1 MSLILDALRKSEHE
15 RERRSLPGLVDLPA
29 YPDTGRSRLPLA
41 LACLGVLLAVNIIVR
56 SIVWLRPKP
65 STPAAAPAPAPTA
78 ARSTAAMA
86 AALPVARPPDRP
98 APTVGS
104 RIARSSRV
112 AEVRP
117 LGSEAGAADATPD
130 YPQPPPSR
138 ARTTPEP
145 SLVRRAPATS
155 AAPAAAGARARVG
168 PESAGVPSINE
179 LPTQALAGLPRLN
192 IDLHV
197 YSPDPAQ
204 RFVVVNGQRLR
215 EGEALRE
222 GPTLERITADG
233 VVLNHQGTRFL
244 LPRE

>member
-15 RERRSLPGLVDLPA
+15 RERRSLPGLIDLPA
-29 YPDTGRSRLPLA
+29 YPETGRSRLSLA
-41 LACLGVLLAVNIIVR
+41 LAGIGVLLAVNIIVL

-65 STPAAAPAPAPTA
+65 STPAPALTAAPGTA
-78 ARSTAAMA
+78 ATA
-86 AALPVARPPDRP
+86 AALPVARAPDRP
-98 APTVGS
+98 APSGS
-104 RIARSSRV
+104 RFAPSSRV

-130 YPQPPPSR
+130 YPQPPPPR
-138 ARTTPEP
+138 ARTTTEP
-145 SLVRRAPATS
+145 SLVRRAPAAS

-179 LPTQALAGLPRLN
+179 LPTQAIAGLPRLN

>member
-15 RERRSLPGLVDLPA
+15 RERRSLPGLIELPA

-41 LACLGVLLAVNIIVR
+41 LAGLGVLLAVNITVL

-65 STPAAAPAPAPTA
+65 STPAPAATAAPGTVATLP
-78 ARSTAAMA
+78 
-86 AALPVARPPDRP
+86 ALPVARPADRP
-98 APTVGS
+98 APPSAGS
-104 RIARSSRV
+104 RTAPPGRV

-145 SLVRRAPATS
+145 SLVRRAPAAT
-155 AAPAAAGARARVG
+155 AASAAGARARVG
-168 PESAGVPSINE
+168 PEPAGVPSINE
-179 LPTQALAGLPRLN
+179 LPTNALAGLPRLN

-197 YSPDPAQ
+197 YSADAVQ

-222 GPTLERITADG
+222 GPLLERITADG

>member
-41 LACLGVLLAVNIIVR
+41 LAGIGVLLAVNVIVL
-56 SIVWLRPKP
+56 SIAWLRPKP
-65 STPAAAPAPAPTA
+65 ATPAPAATA
-78 ARSTAAMA
+78 APGTAATA

-98 APTVGS
+98 APSVGS
-104 RIARSSRV
+104 RFARSSR
-112 AEVRP
+112 ATGVRP

-130 YPQPPPSR
+130 YPRPPPSR
-138 ARTTPEP
+138 ARTTTEP
-145 SLVRRAPATS
+145 SLVRRAPAAS
-155 AAPAAAGARARVG
+155 AAPVAAGARAPRVG

-179 LPTQALAGLPRLN
+179 LPTQALTGLPRLN

>member
-15 RERRSLPGLVDLPA
+15 RERRSLPGLIDLPA
-29 YPDTGRSRLPLA
+29 YPDSGRSRVHLA
-41 LACLGVLLAVNIIVR
+41 LAGLGVLLAVNIMVL
-56 SIVWLRPKP
+56 SIVWLRPRP
-65 STPAAAPAPAPTA
+65 STPAPASTAEPGSVAPAPV
-78 ARSTAAMA
+78 
-86 AALPVARPPDRP
+86 LPVARPRDRP
-98 APTVGS
+98 APSAGS
-104 RIARSSRV
+104 RTVPSGRA

-130 YPQPPPSR
+130 YPQPPRSG

-145 SLVRRAPATS
+145 SLVHRAPAAS
-155 AAPAAAGARARVG
+155 AAPAAAGAGDRSA

-179 LPTQALAGLPRLN
+179 LPTQALAGLPHLN

-197 YSPDPAQ
+197 YSRDPAQ
-204 RFVVVNGQRLR
+204 RFVVVNGQRLH
-215 EGEALRE
+215 EGGALRE

-233 VVLNHQGTRFL
+233 IVLNHQGTRFL